1 MRASAQARMLAPR
14 DLWLL
19 IVLLCCLLS
28 SCVTSLYPLSE
39 NPKDVVYR
47 RDLAG
52 TWKQADGN
60 SYIVVDGSADSTYA
74 FTMVEV
80 RTHDDVSVNDTSYF
94 TGRLVQSGSYLF
106 LDCVV
111 DLERHA
117 EYQRLGDY
125 TRAGLA
131 PTHFLFHI
139 SIGSGGSTI
148 ELGQLQAEPFEKV
161 LKERYPRTRYK
172 MESESLLLVEPP
184 PALTRL
190 LVQLIKD
197 KADVWEVSTWI
208 KE

>member
-1 MRASAQARMLAPR
+1 MRADTLTRMLTCKN
-14 DLWLL
+14 LLLL
-19 IVLLCCLLS
+19 IIAMSGLLS
-28 SCVTSLYPLSE
+28 SCVTSLYPLSDDS
-39 NPKDVVYR
+39 KDVVYR
-47 RDLAG
+47 PELAG
-52 TWKQADGN
+52 TWKQSDGN
-60 SYIVVDGSADSTYA
+60 SYIIADGGADSTYA

-94 TGRLVQSGSYLF
+94 TGRLVQSDGYLF

-111 DLERHA
+111 DLELHG

-139 SIGSGGSTI
+139 SIGSGGSTV
-148 ELGQLQAEPFEKV
+148 ELAQLQAEPFEKV
-161 LKERYPRTRYK
+161 LKERYPRIRYK
-172 MESESLLLVEPP
+172 MEAESLLLVEPP
-184 PALTRL
+184 PALTKL
-190 LVQLIKD
+190 MVQLIKD